1 MVSTEFVFLN
11 ATGDHGLSSHAARQ
25 MRAHITRT
33 NFAKR
38 RQRIAGGK
46 QKDAAGEKR
55 SVEDELVRDVLS
67 RADVLAA
74 GLPFLAQP
82 QGPYRYAQN
91 REIFMY
97 CLFVILSDDFTP
109 SLPHMVSGLPR
120 RPVVPQQS
128 R

>member
-38 RQRIAGGK
+38 RQRIAGGRSK
-46 QKDAAGEKR
+46 VAGEKR
-55 SVEDELVRDVLS
+55 SAEDALVRDVLS

-82 QGPYRYAQN
+82 QDPSRYAQS
-91 REIFMY
+91 REIS
-97 CLFVILSDDFTP
+97 V
-109 SLPHMVSGLPR
+109 H
-120 RPVVPQQS
+120 
-128 R
+128 